1 METNDKAAP
10 AADRKEVLVLLAPEK
25 VNTLV
30 IMDVPEGPLLFCQLE
45 DLTLKPERGSSYVLD
60 GQLYDVER
68 AVEVIGVYK
77 SGSHLS
83 TDQQLLSL
91 LNLLC
96 GQEQAPLRVG
106 SMRNIGKPAGASALS
121 GGLILAKS
129 VSMTAGADRLVF
141 LKLRHVRTT
150 SATDGMVQLARQTL
164 DREVGSGSKKGQ
176 E

>member
-1 METNDKAAP
+1 METNQDKAAP

-25 VNTLV
+25 VSTLV
-30 IMDVPEGPLLFCQLE
+30 IMDVPEGPLLCCQLE

-77 SGSHLS
+77 RGSHLS
-83 TDQQLLSL
+83 TDEQLLAL

-96 GQEQAPLRVG
+96 GQEQAPMRVG
-106 SMRNIGKPAGASALS
+106 SMRNIGKPGGESALS

-129 VSMTAGADRLVF
+129 VSFTAGADRLVF

-164 DREVGSGSKKGQ
+164 DREVGSGSKKG
-176 E
+176 